1 MNRRTCVTVMA
12 GFLAKLYAAAQ
23 PFTIRDFV
31 TRKYTL
37 NGRDLLFLEI
47 RTEQGIVGL
56 GEGSLPGRAVI
67 VEQAI
72 RWLEPYFKG
81 TDPGGMEEHWNRAYY
96 QLSRWRDGSVLMTA
110 LAAVDI
116 ALWDLEAQRLGVPIW
131 RLAGATAAKPLS
143 VYYSHWSQ
151 ETKPRT
157 PAAIAELAAKTKA
170 SGWRA
175 VKWVV
180 PRAASEGERIDQT
193 VAECEAV
200 HKAGLDF
207 GLEMWETFTVRSAL
221 EFAKAVAPFKPLFI
235 EEPVLR
241 ESPQALAEVAAK
253 SAVPVA
259 TGEGLLTRYDFRHLL
274 DHRGAQIVQPDVV
287 HCGGIT
293 EIRRIASLAET
304 YAVEVSPHMW
314 YGPIAHTASIHAMSS
329 VRNFFMQ
336 EWDAVNNEVFTD
348 LTRGTFPL
356 PGQGKV
362 TPPSKAGLGIEMDWT
377 AWEKR
382 CPYQGQSMRPP
393 GGRN

>member
-1 MNRRTCVTVMA
+1 MA
-12 GFLAKLYAAAQ
+12 GLSLKVRAAA
-23 PFTIRDFV
+23 PSLKIRDFV
-31 TRKYTL
+31 TRKHSL

-47 RTEQGIVGL
+47 RTEQGITGL
-56 GEGSLPGRAVI
+56 GEGSLPGRAAI

-81 TDPGGMEEHWNRAYY
+81 ADPGGTEEHWNRAYY
-96 QLSRWRDGSVLMTA
+96 QLSRWRDGSVLTTA

-116 ALWDLEAQRLGVPIW
+116 ALWDLEAQRLGVPVW
-131 RLAGATAAKPLS
+131 RLAGATSAKPLG

-151 ETKPRT
+151 DTKPRT
-157 PAAIAELAAKTKA
+157 PSALGELAAKTKEQ
-170 SGWRA
+170 GWTA

-180 PRAASEGERIDQT
+180 PRAATERDRLNQT

-200 HKAGLDF
+200 RKAGLDF
-207 GLEMWETFTVRSAL
+207 ALEMWETFTVRSAL
-221 EFAKAVAPFKPLFI
+221 DVARAIAPYRPLFI

-241 ESPQALAEVAAK
+241 ESPQALGEVAAK
-253 SAVPVA
+253 SPVPVA

-274 DHRGAQIVQPDVV
+274 DHRGAQIIQPDVV

-314 YGPIAHTASIHAMSS
+314 YGPVAHTASIHSMSS

-336 EWDAVNNEVFTD
+336 EWDAVNNEVFTE
-348 LTRGTFPL
+348 LTRGTYPL
-356 PGQGKV
+356 PVQGKV
-362 TPPSKAGLGIEMDWT
+362 TPPSKPGLGIEMDWT
-377 AWEKR
+377 TWDKR
-382 CPYQGQSMRPP
+382 CPYQGQPTRPP

>member
-1 MNRRTCVTVMA
+1 MNRRKCLSVLLGVMA
-12 GFLAKLYAAAQ
+12 KAQ
-23 PFTIRDFV
+23 NPATLKVRDFV
-31 TRKYTL
+31 IHKHTL

-47 RTEQGIVGL
+47 RTEQGLVGI
-56 GEGSLPGRAVI
+56 GEGSLPGRVAI

-81 TDPGGMEEHWNRAYY
+81 VDPGGMEDHWNRAYH
-96 QLSRWRDGSVLMTA
+96 QVSRWRDGSVLMTA

-116 ALWDLEAQRLGVPIW
+116 ALWDIEAQRLGVPVW
-131 RLAGATAAKPLS
+131 RLAGATTARPLD

-151 ETKPRT
+151 NLQSRT
-157 PAAIAELAAKTKA
+157 PSALKELAAQSKEQ
-170 SGWRA
+170 GWKA

-180 PRAASEGERIDQT
+180 PRAATDRERLDQ
-193 VAECEAV
+193 AV
-200 HKAGLDF
+200 SDCGAVREAGLDF
-207 GLEMWETFTVRSAL
+207 GLEMWEKFSIRSAL
-221 EFAKAVAPFKPLFI
+221 DFAHAVAPYKPLFL

-253 SAVPVA
+253 SPVPIA

-274 DHRGAQIVQPDVV
+274 DHRGAQIIQPDVI

-293 EIRRIASLAET
+293 EIRRISSLAET

-314 YGPIAHTASIHAMSS
+314 YGPVAHVASIHAMSS

-336 EWDAVNNEVFTD
+336 EWDSVNDKVFSE
-348 LTRGTFPL
+348 LTKGTYPL
-356 PGQGKV
+356 PVKGQV
-362 TPPSKAGLGIEMDWT
+362 TPPSKLGIGIEMDWV

-393 GGRN
+393 GGRR

>member
-1 MNRRTCVTVMA
+1 MNRRTWIAAMT
-12 GFLAKLYAAAQ
+12 GLSLKLRAATPALK
-23 PFTIRDFV
+23 IRDFV
-31 TRKYTL
+31 THRHTL

-47 RTEQGIVGL
+47 RTEQGIIGL
-56 GEGSLPGRAVI
+56 GEGSLPGRAAI
-67 VEQAI
+67 VEQAV
-72 RWLEPYFKG
+72 RWLEPYFQG
-81 TDPGGMEEHWNRAYY
+81 IDPGGTEDHWNRAYY

-131 RLAGATAAKPLS
+131 RLAGATSAKPLP

-157 PAAIAELAAKTKA
+157 PTTLAELAAKTKEQ
-170 SGWRA
+170 GWTA

-180 PRAASEGERIDQT
+180 PRAATERARLEQT
-193 VAECEAV
+193 VSECEAV
-200 HKAGLDF
+200 RKAGLDF
-207 GLEMWETFTVRSAL
+207 GLEMWETFSIRSAL
-221 EFAKAVAPFKPLFI
+221 DLAHAVAPYKPLFI

-241 ESPQALAEVAAK
+241 ESPQALGEVASK
-253 SAVPVA
+253 SPVPIA

-304 YAVEVSPHMW
+304 YAVEISPHMW

-336 EWDAVNNEVFTD
+336 EWDAVNNQVFTE

-356 PGQGKV
+356 PVQGKV
-362 TPPSKAGLGIEMDWT
+362 TPPSKPGIGVEMDWM